1 MVIPAFIVIHHVKTK
16 RYIVNQL
23 MMMKENVF
31 YNVQQISYS
40 Y

>member
-1 MVIPAFIVIHHVKTK
+1 MVILVFIVIHNVKTK
-16 RYIVNQL
+16 KYIVSQL

-31 YNVQQISYS
+31 SNVQQISYS